1 MNYNNLKKKK
11 SIIIFSDGSF
21 IIRKNSVLKKIIFF
35 EKDDRNSTLWVKKVD
50 MLKNPTNKFNY
61 FNKFLIKK

>member
-1 MNYNNLKKKK
+1 MNYNNFKKKK